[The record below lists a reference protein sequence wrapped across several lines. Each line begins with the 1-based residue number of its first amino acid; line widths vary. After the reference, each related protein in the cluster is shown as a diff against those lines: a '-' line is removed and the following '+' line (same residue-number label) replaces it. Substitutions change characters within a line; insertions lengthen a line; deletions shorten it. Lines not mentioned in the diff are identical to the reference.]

1 MEKPSSPAPAPRRDR
16 AEYLRALRQMLLLKV
31 TVSKTEGSLLFRAV
45 LLQNTWG
52 TWNLTKGLGRRGAR
66 VRTDEGR
73 DGARKA
79 QGAPAECSTL
89 ASCFWPFQVRT
100 APAGPGP
107 AHRRVL
113 QLCDEPLC
121 RWVGGSGVLLLTT
134 PALPVLQR
142 IPERRNSA
150 LSI

>member
-1 MEKPSSPAPAPRRDR
+1 M
-16 AEYLRALRQMLLLKV
+16 
-31 TVSKTEGSLLFRAV
+31 
-45 LLQNTWG
+45 
-52 TWNLTKGLGRRGAR
+52 
-66 VRTDEGR
+66 RTDEGR